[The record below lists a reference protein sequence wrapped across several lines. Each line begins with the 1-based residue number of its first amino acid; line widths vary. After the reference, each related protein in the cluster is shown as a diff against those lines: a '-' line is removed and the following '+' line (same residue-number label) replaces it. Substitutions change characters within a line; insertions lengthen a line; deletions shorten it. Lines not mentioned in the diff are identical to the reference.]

1 MKKIKR
7 IKLRPLNIF
16 VLITTLIASFVLIHD
31 FLVWGIIPMFNKEYI
46 QLTYLGMFEDILAIF
61 TLEMNSQIMKEW

>member
-7 IKLRPLNIF
+7 IKLNPMNAV
-16 VLITTLIASFVLIHD
+16 VLITTFIALYVLIHD
-31 FLVWGIIPMFNKEYI
+31 FLVWGIIPMFSREYI

-61 TLEMNSQIMKEW
+61 ALEINSQIIKEW